1 MEGEDGAMEEE
12 GGATEAE
19 EAEEW
24 RLMTVLWTT
33 GLHCW
38 PLMAV
43 SSSGL
48 EMEEENDRLDLG
60 EKKKRFLEIVYNYD
74 LMRAYTLLIH
84 DVAEDVP
91 LFRWK

>member
-1 MEGEDGAMEEE
+1 MGGEDGAMEEE

-24 RLMTVLWTT
+24 RLPTVLWTT

-43 SSSGL
+43 SSGGL
-48 EMEEENDRLDLG
+48 EMEEENDRLDLREANLG
-60 EKKKRFLEIVYNYD
+60 E
-74 LMRAYTLLIH
+74 
-84 DVAEDVP
+84 
-91 LFRWK
+91 